1 MNKRRRRS
9 DAEWQHLI
17 EQQKSSKLSAFA
29 FCQQQGISSKTFYK
43 HRQALQQQTAAAHS
57 TSRFIKVQP
66 TSTAATAIP
75 TTAVLHHQNT
85 RLQLPAGVDALWL
98 AKLMQALS

>member
-17 EQQKSSKLSAFA
+17 ERHERSGLNAIT

-43 HRQALQQQTAAAHS
+43 RRQTLQLNAAESA
-57 TSRFIKVQP
+57 TERFIKIQP
-66 TSTAATAIP
+66 QATSSVSS
-75 TTAVLHHQNT
+75 TTAVLIYRDS
-85 RLQLPAGVDALWL
+85 RLELPSNVTARWVAE
-98 AKLMQALS
+98 LMQALP